1 MTGATV
7 RDDALPPVTPAP
19 FIVFSDLDGT
29 LLDRDDYSHGGALPA
44 LRLLDRH
51 NIPLVLCTSK
61 TRAEVEFHRRRLSNC
76 APFVVENGGAV
87 YIPEAYFPF
96 PVDYDRASGGYHVI
110 ELGAPYQSLV
120 GALVDLRNTTGVAL
134 RGFSDMSAGEVA
146 SLCGLSLRQAEL
158 AKQREYDEPF
168 LVPDPD
174 EVATVLDAAEI
185 PITRGGRFYH
195 ASSSDKGRAVSLLI
209 DLFRRSH
216 PGARTIGIG
225 DAANDLPLLEA
236 VDIPVAMPGTD
247 GSYDPGIACPG
258 LRHADGAG
266 PAGWNAVI
274 TGLVDTPSPVSPS

>member
-1 MTGATV
+1 MTSAGAMDET
-7 RDDALPPVTPAP
+7 PPPGTPAP
-19 FIVFSDLDGT
+19 VIVFSDLDGT
-29 LLDRDDYSHGGALPA
+29 LLDRDDYSHDRALPA
-44 LRLLDRH
+44 LDLLDRH

-61 TRAEVEFHRRRLSNC
+61 TRAEVQFHRRRLANRD
-76 APFVVENGGAV
+76 PFVVENGGAV
-87 YIPEAYFPF
+87 YVPEGYFPF
-96 PVDYDRASGGYHVI
+96 PVDCDREDGGYRVI
-110 ELGAPYQSLV
+110 ELGAPYQTLV

-146 SLCGLSLRQAEL
+146 SLCGLPLDQAEL

-168 LVPDPD
+168 LIPDPD
-174 EVATVLDAAEI
+174 GAATVLDAAEI

-225 DAANDLPLLEA
+225 DATNDLPLLEA
-236 VDIPVAMPGTD
+236 VDIPVVMPGADD
-247 GSYDPGIACPG
+247 GYDPGVTAPR
-258 LRHADGAG
+258 LRYAEAPG

-274 TGLVDTPSPVSPS
+274 TELVNAAAPAPPG